1 MLNDAFFV
9 STTLHERP
17 VTLPDGSTHRLHFR
31 ELSAAQ
37 VRGYQIAERSA
48 DEEVQAGAIA
58 KLIASSV
65 CEPDGTPAMTYDRA
79 RLLKPQAANALM
91 AEILAINGMAADQA
105 KKASPSGEPG
115 GSGTS
120 LP

>member
-9 STTLHERP
+9 SATLHERP
-17 VTLPDGSTHRLHFR
+17 VTLADGSTHRLHFR

-37 VRGYQIAERSA
+37 VRAYQLAERSP

-58 KLIASSV
+58 KLISTSV

-79 RLLKPQAANALM
+79 RHLKPAAANALM
-91 AEILAINGMAADQA
+91 AEILVINGMAGDQA
-105 KKASPSGEPG
+105 KKPSPSGEPA

-120 LP
+120 